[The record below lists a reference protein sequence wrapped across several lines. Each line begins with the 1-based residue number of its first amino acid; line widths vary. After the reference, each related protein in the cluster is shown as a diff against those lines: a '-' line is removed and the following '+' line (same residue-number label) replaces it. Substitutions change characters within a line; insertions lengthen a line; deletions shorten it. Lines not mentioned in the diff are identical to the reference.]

1 MIAAIERGLG
11 YISSE
16 LHQKLALVRQ
26 IYLDNN
32 STTPLEPETLEAMRP
47 FLTQHFGNPSSSHS
61 FGSVASHAVAYARK
75 EVGALVGA
83 MPEQVFFCSSATEA
97 INWALRGCKTRIVTS
112 EVEHAATLNA
122 CARGRD
128 SHHQLITM
136 TVGQN
141 GQLAL
146 EMLEEELRKTES
158 TVALLW
164 ANNET
169 GVIFPIPEIAAACRR
184 HGAYLHLDA
193 VQAAGKIPTDFS
205 QLPIDSM
212 AISSHK
218 LFGPKGAAALIVRDP
233 ARVEPLL
240 WGGGQERGRRGG
252 TENVPAIVGFGS
264 ACVRARRFLDERAL
278 QVSALRDYLES
289 EVLRRIPGTW
299 INGSETPRLPNT
311 SNIGFDGVDAEA
323 LSAMLD
329 ARGIAVSTGSAC
341 HAKTIEPSHVIRA
354 MTRSYRKAT
363 ESMRFSL
370 SHQNTE
376 DEVEYALNEVCS
388 AVADLR

>member
-1 MIAAIERGLG
+1 MQQV
-11 YISSE
+11 YF
-16 LHQKLALVRQ
+16 
-26 IYLDNN
+26 DNN
-32 STTPLEPETLEAMRP
+32 STTPIEPETLEAMRP

-61 FGSVASHAVAYARK
+61 FGSVASHAVANARR

-83 MPEQVFFCSSATEA
+83 TSEHVFFCSSATEG
-97 INWALRGCKTRIVTS
+97 INWALRACRTRIVTS

-128 SHHQLITM
+128 GDRQLITM
-136 TVGQN
+136 RVGQD

-146 EMLEEELRKTES
+146 EMLEEELRRTES

-169 GVIFPIPEIAAACRR
+169 GVIFPIPRIAELCRR
-184 HGAYLHLDA
+184 YGAYLHLDA
-193 VQAAGKIPTDFS
+193 VQAAGKIAIDFS

-212 AISSHK
+212 VISSHK

-240 WGGGQERGRRGG
+240 WGGGQERGLRGG

-264 ACVRARRFLDERAL
+264 ACARAQCFLDERARR
-278 QVSALRDYLES
+278 VSALRDYLES
-289 EVLRRIPGTW
+289 QVLRRVRGTW
-299 INGSETPRLPNT
+299 INGGGTPRLPNT

-323 LSAMLD
+323 LSGMLD

-341 HAKTIEPSHVIRA
+341 HTKTLEPSHVIRA
-354 MTRSYRKAT
+354 MTRSHRKAT
-363 ESMRFSL
+363 ESLRFSL

-376 DEVEYALNEVCS
+376 EEVEYVLNAVCS
-388 AVADLR
+388 AVAELR